1 MNWQQHTFPASDQL
15 HTDVV
20 ERHEDEDVP
29 HCWYHHLVNRYHRSY
44 W

>member
-1 MNWQQHTFPASDQL
+1 MNWKQYIFPASDQQ

-29 HCWYHHLVNRYHRSY
+29 HCWYHHLVNRYHRSS